1 MLTSRRS
8 LLIALGIAIAAGG
21 CTLTKQR
28 TARQLKGGDAEPASG
43 AVPASPSEAAVTRI
57 AGPLRYPDGFVSGR
71 IPPAGNPPE
80 PPADCD
86 AIRAVRQIEA
96 LFRAVSNG
104 DSTLVSRFFPVGQP
118 DQFVLYR
125 LGGPG
130 PHGFGTSDISA
141 LQGHFRLRFAA
152 AERIELRG
160 IQVNRWDDG
169 LAHFGPLLAARSA
182 SDLPSGVRV
191 VTGKGA
197 VNCKTGKFVV
207 LNLVTDPDRLPYVQT
222 PATDR

>member
-71 IPPAGNPPE
+71 ILPAGNPPE

-96 LFRAVSNG
+96 LFRAISNG
-104 DSTLVSRFFPVGQP
+104 DSTLVSRFFPVDQP
-118 DQFVLYR
+118 EQFVLYR

-130 PHGFGTSDISA
+130 PHGFATSDISA
-141 LQGHFRLRFAA
+141 LAGHFRLRFAA

-169 LAHFGPLLAARSA
+169 LAHFGPLLAARTA

-191 VTGKGA
+191 VEGKGA

-207 LNLVTDPDRLPYVQT
+207 LNLVTDLNRLP
-222 PATDR
+222 

>member
-1 MLTSRRS
+1 
-8 LLIALGIAIAAGG
+8 
-21 CTLTKQR
+21 
-28 TARQLKGGDAEPASG
+28 
-43 AVPASPSEAAVTRI
+43 
-57 AGPLRYPDGFVSGR
+57 
-71 IPPAGNPPE
+71 
-80 PPADCD
+80 
-86 AIRAVRQIEA
+86 
-96 LFRAVSNG
+96 
-104 DSTLVSRFFPVGQP
+104 
-118 DQFVLYR
+118 
-125 LGGPG
+125 
-130 PHGFGTSDISA
+130 
-141 LQGHFRLRFAA
+141 
-152 AERIELRG
+152 LRG